1 MEGNIEC
8 YPVYS
13 TSFEFN
19 SVLFLIS
26 NGHTMTAAERFKDI
40 FTEDK
45 LEKLYLESVRYRNAK
60 GIDNISND
68 SFSKDL
74 ANNVGLILRKAK
86 NRTYHFSQY
95 KEILL
100 SKGKNR
106 FPRVVSIPTLRDRLT
121 LKALNDIIHPL
132 FIGDYDSL
140 HMIIASLVEE
150 MMLTRYD
157 SFIRMDVK
165 NFYSSIIHDILLK
178 SIRRKIR
185 KREILHLISD
195 AISQSTVEVPSKYY
209 RDRSAVGIPQGLS
222 ISNVLANIYMLKID
236 NKYKNINGIKYYR
249 FVDDI
254 LILCNT
260 NEVNNLLYDLETKF
274 NNLDL
279 KIHTQN
285 ENKDKSSN
293 GRVKDGFQYLGY
305 SFSDRK
311 VSVRQSSVQRIYD
324 KINKLFISFGHK
336 KNSKNANHASVLEDL
351 IYSLNEKIAGAKY
364 QDKKYG
370 WINYF
375 SEIDD
380 HTLLFKLD
388 SHVKKMSKKY
398 LNEKDFKYLKNSGLK
413 IKKFSKAFFEIKNI
427 NSNYIERPE
436 SNNINRL
443 IRLLLSD
450 QKDLKNKV
458 GDVNNKITNKEN
470 ITSKKAINKKNLNIE
485 KPHREPELVIKSLI
499 SDVEPYQ

>member
-1 MEGNIEC
+1 
-8 YPVYS
+8 
-13 TSFEFN
+13 
-19 SVLFLIS
+19 
-26 NGHTMTAAERFKDI
+26 MTAAERFKDI

-254 LILCNT
+254 FILCDSKRV
-260 NEVNNLLYDLETKF
+260 EKIR
-274 NNLDL
+274 LDV
-279 KIHTQN
+279 I
-285 ENKDKSSN
+285 KDC
-293 GRVKDGFQYLGY
+293 
-305 SFSDRK
+305 
-311 VSVRQSSVQRIYD
+311 QRIGLTIHNKND
-324 KINKLFISFGHK
+324 K
-336 KNSKNANHASVLEDL
+336 
-351 IYSLNEKIAGAKY
+351 EK
-364 QDKKYG
+364 
-370 WINYF
+370 
-375 SEIDD
+375 SEC
-380 HTLLFKLD
+380 
-388 SHVKKMSKKY
+388 
-398 LNEKDFKYLKNSGLK
+398 G
-413 IKKFSKAFFEIKNI
+413 
-427 NSNYIERPE
+427 
-436 SNNINRL
+436 
-443 IRLLLSD
+443 
-450 QKDLKNKV
+450 
-458 GDVNNKITNKEN
+458 
-470 ITSKKAINKKNLNIE
+470 
-485 KPHREPELVIKSLI
+485 LI
-499 SDVEPYQ
+499 SDEFTFLGYRFKNDTISINNKSINRMYDRLISLFTYYKYSKTANLKLLKWSLDLRISGFVFNKTRYGWLFYYSQIDNLRVLKELDIFVEKTTERFGLTKRNFKTKKFVRSYNEIRKNLSNTKYIPNFDEMKTEEKKQILKKVFWTTGIKSMTNRDVNFRFNKMLYKTIKEFERDLGKTS

>member
-1 MEGNIEC
+1 MSDLINEIKN
-8 YPVYS
+8 
-13 TSFEFN
+13 TFEENKGSIYFSKSIGVDGIN
-19 SVLFLIS
+19 GKVFIS
-26 NGHTMTAAERFKDI
+26 Q
-40 FTEDK
+40 
-45 LEKLYLESVRYRNAK
+45 
-60 GIDNISND
+60 IDNGDEANTIIRKIQNKSYKFSN
-68 SFSKDL
+68 
-74 ANNVGLILRKAK
+74 
-86 NRTYHFSQY
+86 Y
-95 KEILL
+95 KENLII
-100 SKGKNR
+100 KEHDKTR
-106 FPRVVSIPTLRDRLT
+106 QISIPTQRDKLI
-121 LKALNDIIHPL
+121 LKALLKILKKDFLIFGSSAKNKVIDIKKN
-132 FIGDYDSL
+132 IGNF
-140 HMIIASLVEE
+140 
-150 MMLTRYD
+150 D
-157 SFIRMDVK
+157 SFIKIDIV
-165 NFYSSIIHDILLK
+165 NFYPSINQKKLLEIISKK
-178 SIRRKIR
+178 STDKVFN
-185 KREILHLISD
+185 LIKL
-195 AISQSTVEVPSKYY
+195 AISQPTVPIDKPRKNRGKLTNSK
-209 RDRSAVGIPQGLS
+209 GIPQGLP
-222 ISNVLANIYMLKID
+222 ISSFLADIFLEEID
-236 NKYKNINGIKYYR
+236 KKYESKPNIKYYR

-470 ITSKKAINKKNLNIE
+470 NTSKKAINKKNLNIE